1 MVVVIDEPSK
11 GGYYGG
17 VVSAPVFS
25 RVMAGALRLMNVS
38 PDNVAPLPEQ
48 EQASATEVSSGG
60 RG

>member
-1 MVVVIDEPSK
+1 
-11 GGYYGG
+11 
-17 VVSAPVFS
+17 
-25 RVMAGALRLMNVS
+25 MNVS